1 MKTTAITI
9 LLLFVLSCKPTED
22 FHINMTIENR
32 IPYNDYNY
40 NIYRYGW
47 IDNDTTTVDFEIRV
61 TPYTTK
67 GLADKH
73 DNFWLKGSNINEGG
87 LKEGEK
93 MNINENI
100 ETDEGSV
107 GQVLVQTSGENKYFW
122 INNGDEVK
130 VIAYDPYYFEVLGAT
145 GEDPRP
151 EEPEP
156 EPDTGGG
163 GGGSGSATNCD
174 LSNYQNQG
182 MDTQYEVQCKAAYV
196 YDCMNDPRLEPHCD
210 FYRQLQ
216 QQLGLPDCPYC
227 D

>member
-1 MKTTAITI
+1 MKNII
-9 LLLFVLSCKPTED
+9 LFLSLYLLLYSCKPTED
-22 FHINMTIENR
+22 FIVNMTIENR
-32 IPYNDYNY
+32 IPHNDYNY
-40 NIYRYGW
+40 HIYQFGW
-47 IDNDTTTVDFEIRV
+47 IDNDTTTVDFEVNI
-61 TPYTTK
+61 TPYTID

-73 DNFWLKGSNINEGG
+73 DNFWLEGSNVKQGG
-87 LKEGEK
+87 LQEGQSMQVK
-93 MNINENI
+93 ENI
-100 ETDEGSV
+100 ESDEGSV
-107 GQVLVQTSGENKYFW
+107 RLVRIQTVGEKKEFW
-122 INNGDEVK
+122 INNNDKVS

-156 EPDTGGG
+156 DSEVGGT
-163 GGGSGSATNCD
+163 SNHCAD
-174 LSNYQNQG
+174 FSNYQDQG

-227 D
+227 N